1 MNYNIQLRIEEIIN
15 KLEASILNINAKPE
29 ALQNNWFLSHYNWNN
44 KVDDAIRNIINELTF
59 KYAGELEE
67 LKIKKAIIE
76 DIKYGWNGGDD
87 SRQFVSSL
95 KNIMP
100 YFFDESFMKII
111 VTKAPD
117 MLFFLDEHIIQ
128 IYKLKWKEGYRKL
141 VLHAINNT
149 SNSVYSIEMIL
160 SRMTDNTIT
169 DNNIERIPFLFSDEL
184 FLKSELDQKIEKFY
198 GRNLLLDALEQN
210 GLLIKY
216 INSIDTEIV
225 LTSLLNV
232 SAPLEHLQ
240 EHLQEEYQN
249 DLLVVLFALFNSG
262 YSLKFASQHL
272 KDNEALANISFNNSN
287 TPYRD
292 TYSFISERLKA
303 DRDLAIMV
311 SKCFGLGIQYMSD
324 NLRND
329 PEIVKNCIL
338 NNGLAIQFV
347 PDNFKED
354 SNMAMLAINQT
365 KYAFDHISPN
375 LKNNRDFIATLI
387 LSNPSIQT
395 YIPKIYLNV
404 N

>member
-1 MNYNIQLRIEEIIN
+1 MNYNIQLRIKEIIN

-44 KVDDAIRNIINELTF
+44 KVDDAIRNIINELTV

-117 MLFFLDEHIIQ
+117 MLFFLYEHIIQ
-128 IYKLKWKEGYRKL
+128 TYNLKWKEGYRKL

-160 SRMTDNTIT
+160 PRMTDNTIT
-169 DNNIERIPFLFSDEL
+169 DNNIERVPFLFSDEL
-184 FLKSELDQKIEKFY
+184 FVKSELDQKIENFY

-210 GLLIKY
+210 GLLIRY

-225 LTSLLNV
+225 LTSLLND
-232 SAPLEHLQ
+232 SAPL

-249 DLLVVLFALFNSG
+249 DLLVVMFALFNSG
-262 YSLKFASQHL
+262 YSIKFASQHL
-272 KDNEALANISFNNSN
+272 KDNEALANISFNYSN

-303 DRDLAIMV
+303 DRDLAILV
-311 SKCFGLGIQYMSD
+311 SECFGLGIKYMSD

-329 PEIVKNCIL
+329 PEIVKNCLL
-338 NNGLAIQFV
+338 NNGRAIQFV

-354 SNMAMLAINQT
+354 LDMAMLAINQT

-387 LSNPSIQT
+387 LNNPGIQT
-395 YIPKIYLNV
+395 YIPEKYLIGN
-404 N
+404 